1 MEELYS
7 FVWSF
12 LPALLAKKDHTKE
25 IFRAAEGEK
34 RCLRTSYLTQA
45 SEGSSIKTM
54 SDIEEAQRLVAYL
67 QGELERQ
74 RAINAEL
81 RTAVADMA
89 RAFQETLARAN
100 DAAET
105 GDLDLVRRITF
116 ENRAAWQSYLQQI
129 MRAAK
134 PSGKE
139 QDDSRSFEF

>member
-1 MEELYS
+1 
-7 FVWSF
+7 
-12 LPALLAKKDHTKE
+12 
-25 IFRAAEGEK
+25 
-34 RCLRTSYLTQA
+34 
-45 SEGSSIKTM
+45 M

-139 QDDSRSFEF
+139 QDLSLIHI